1 MSSLTALIVDDE
13 SLARQ
18 RLRRLLAEEADVEVV
33 GECGGGREAI
43 SAIADLGPDVVLLD
57 VQMPE
62 VDGFAVL
69 RALEDRRPIVVFV
82 TAYDD
87 HAIRAFDVA
96 AVDYLV
102 KPVEPERLRRAMA
115 RARAAR
121 AAQRPA
127 ATDPPAV
134 PADRL
139 LVKEDGRM
147 FFISA
152 GDIDW
157 VEAAGNYAKLHVA
170 GRVHLVRETMTGL
183 EGRLDPRRFA
193 RIHRSTIVNLDRVR
207 EMALWF
213 SGDYLVRLTDGTELK
228 LSRWYRDRL
237 EVRLR

>member
-1 MSSLTALIVDDE
+1 
-13 SLARQ
+13 
-18 RLRRLLAEEADVEVV
+18 
-33 GECGGGREAI
+33 
-43 SAIADLGPDVVLLD
+43 
-57 VQMPE
+57 
-62 VDGFAVL
+62 VL

-115 RARAAR
+115 RVRAAR
-121 AAQRPA
+121 AALRPA
-127 ATDPPAV
+127 ATDPPAP

-147 FFISA
+147 FFITA

-157 VEAAGNYAKLHVA
+157 VEAAGNYAKVHVA

-237 EVRLR
+237 EARLR